1 MNTFHN
7 QVTFIKKQI
16 HVMQQRCSVVD
27 FCCSFFIF
35 LKYKICPWQA
45 AICRIRENLKSCGKF
60 VIK

>member
-16 HVMQQRCSVVD
+16 HMMQQRRSR
-27 FCCSFFIF
+27 FFHL

-45 AICRIRENLKSCGKF
+45 AAICGIRENLKSCGKF